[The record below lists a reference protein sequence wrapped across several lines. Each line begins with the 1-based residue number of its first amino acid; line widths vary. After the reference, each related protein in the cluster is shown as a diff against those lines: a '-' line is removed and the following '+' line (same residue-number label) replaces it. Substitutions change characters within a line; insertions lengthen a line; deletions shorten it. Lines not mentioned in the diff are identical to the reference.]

1 VLLHFGW
8 LTDPATNSSNFQVFV
23 RFNNMGAVTT
33 SPQESEHG
41 LVSGTAVY
49 PTNSPTNG
57 LVGTLTRL
65 GVVNTTNSIYRFTS
79 EYETIPAAWQSNA
92 ASNGF
97 FHLIGVALRNNSG
110 ASVTDA
116 YNANH
121 APVGIVEFRK

>member
-1 VLLHFGW
+1 
-8 LTDPATNSSNFQVFV
+8 V
-23 RFNNMGAVTT
+23 RFNNVGLLST
-33 SPQESEHG
+33 SIQESEHG
-41 LVSGTAVY
+41 FVAGVAVY

-97 FHLIGVALRNNSG
+97 FHLLGVALRNNSG
-110 ASVTDA
+110 ASVTDGFSP
-116 YNANH
+116 NH